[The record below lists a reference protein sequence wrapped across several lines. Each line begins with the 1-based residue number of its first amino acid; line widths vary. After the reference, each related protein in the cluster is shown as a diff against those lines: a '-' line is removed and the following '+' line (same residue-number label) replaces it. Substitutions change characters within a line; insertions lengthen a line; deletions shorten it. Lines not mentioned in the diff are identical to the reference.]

1 MQYASLSILSLLVS
15 VSVHAQNNAHNEN
28 NTLTENN
35 DLERMIVTGSRI
47 VESIDEVP
55 ASIVIITQQ
64 QIQDQLKVSSELQ
77 SLLSTLVPGLSPA
90 TGTSSNSGQT
100 LRGRAP
106 LVMIDGV
113 PQSTPLRNGSLGVR
127 SLDAST
133 IERIEVIKG
142 ATSVYGNGA
151 AGGIINY
158 ITKKATTDKPI
169 AGHVTVSSRFSAVKL
184 DDTLGGR
191 VDAGINGRL
200 DKFSYVLNAS
210 YEENGV
216 QRDAEGDIIGLTYGL
231 SDTNTQNYFS
241 KLGYQFDDEKALQ
254 ITYNYFKSKQDT
266 DLVNVVGSVNSG
278 IKTYAIESPDGAS
291 MVGEPQGPEN
301 HNFMLK
307 YSDDEIFSN
316 TQLTIDAY
324 AQTIENIFFFST
336 NLANPEQG
344 YEGGQSIIES
354 EKKGLRAT
362 FNSQFTWQDI
372 ETTLIY
378 GIDALND
385 VTSQP
390 MVDGRVWVPE
400 MDMENI
406 AGFLQA
412 KWILHDD
419 IILKAG
425 VRHENIDLKVD
436 DFSTLRL
443 CRTADQCSVAF
454 DVVGDTLNYKATTY
468 NVAVRYNIS
477 DAFSPFISYS
487 QGADISDT
495 GRLLR
500 TATVTDIAL
509 IRTEASI
516 IDNYEIGFTSKFEGV
531 RFEFSAYR
539 STSELG
545 TTNSFDAET
554 GVYLPVRA
562 PQEIYGYEA
571 LVNYQVRSDLDI
583 SATYSWVE
591 GKNTELDIYLGGKDI
606 SAPKGTFNINWQPIE
621 GARLA
626 LNYLYVA
633 DRDRFAQIDGAYVG
647 DQGPIESYQLVNIN
661 GSYAL
666 DSQWQIFM
674 GIENLLNNDY
684 YPTRSQVYTYDGYN
698 HKGLG
703 MTVNFGATYQF

>member
-1 MQYASLSILSLLVS
+1 MQHASLTLLSLVVS
-15 VSVHAQNNAHNEN
+15 ANLHAQNQIS
-28 NTLTENN
+28 TDNN
-35 DLERMIVTGSRI
+35 DLERMIITGSRI

-64 QIQDQLKVSSELQ
+64 QIQDQLKVTSELQ
-77 SLLSTLVPGLSPA
+77 SLLSTLVPGLAPS

-106 LVMIDGV
+106 LIMIDGV

-158 ITKKATTDKPI
+158 ITKKAASDKPLS
-169 AGHVTVSSRFSAVKL
+169 GHVTVSSRFSGVKL
-184 DDTLGGR
+184 DDTLGAR
-191 VDAGINGRL
+191 VDGGINGQL

-254 ITYNYFKSKQDT
+254 VTYNYYKAKQDT
-266 DLVNVVGSVNSG
+266 DLINVVGNVNSG
-278 IKTYAIESPDGAS
+278 VKTYAVESQNGAS
-291 MVGEPQGPEN
+291 ILGEPQGPEN
-301 HNFMLK
+301 HNVMLK
-307 YSDDEIFSN
+307 YSDDEIFSH
-316 TQLTIDAY
+316 TQLVIDAY
-324 AQTIENIFFFST
+324 AQRIENMFFFST

-344 YEGGQSIIES
+344 FDGGQSIIES

-372 ETTLIY
+372 DTTVIY

-390 MVDGRVWVPE
+390 LVDGRVWVPE

-406 AGFLQA
+406 AGFVQA
-412 KWILHDD
+412 KWILHDN

-454 DVVGDTLNYKATTY
+454 DVVGDTLNYQATTY
-468 NVAVRYNIS
+468 NAAIRYNMS

-500 TATVTDIAL
+500 SATVTDIAL

-516 IDNYEIGFTSKFEGV
+516 IDNYEIGFTSKFDRI

-545 TTNSFDAET
+545 TTNSFDSET
-554 GVYLPVRA
+554 GIYLPVRA

-571 LVNYQVRSDLDI
+571 LATYQVQSNLDI

-591 GKNTELDIYLGGKDI
+591 GKNTELDVYLGGKDI
-606 SAPKGTFNINWQPIE
+606 GAPKGTFNVNWQPAD

-626 LNYLYVA
+626 LNYLYVG
-633 DRDRFAQIDGAYVG
+633 DRKRFDQIDGAYVG
-647 DQGPIESYQLVNIN
+647 DQGPVDSYHLVNVN
-661 GSYAL
+661 GSYDL
-666 DSQWQIFM
+666 GNQWQVFM

-703 MTVNFGATYQF
+703 MTVNIGASYQF